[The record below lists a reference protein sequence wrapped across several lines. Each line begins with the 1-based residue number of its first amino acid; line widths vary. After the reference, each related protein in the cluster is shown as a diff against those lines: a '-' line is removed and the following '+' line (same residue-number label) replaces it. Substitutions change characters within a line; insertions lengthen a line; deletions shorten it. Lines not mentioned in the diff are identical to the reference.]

1 MIREAVMADV
11 PRLVAMGETFLIES
25 QYHEVV
31 PFRPKAMSEM
41 MAHLIESD
49 ESLLLVSDRDR
60 VDGMIGMY
68 TYDHPLSGTRMAAEA
83 FWWMSPECRGGT
95 TGVRLL
101 RQAEDWARQQ
111 GVPYLHM
118 VAPNSRVAKFYE
130 RLGYRPLET
139 HYYKVES

>member
-31 PFRPKAMSEM
+31 PFRPKAMAEM

-49 ESLLLVSDRDR
+49 ESLLLVSDRD
-60 VDGMIGMY
+60 
-68 TYDHPLSGTRMAAEA
+68 RMAAEA